1 MPPPDRCGTMSSSAW
16 RWTAAI
22 RAVSYTHLPHKRYRK
37 YLRFFAG
44 LILVL
49 LVASPLLQAGGL
61 EQRMLEV
68 LDSLTST
75 TPSGEMEEIWE
86 QAEAARSEGL
96 SQEYQ
101 AVLQAQVETAAAAYG
116 YQVAS
121 CSAEIVLEEGAAD
134 FGEIRRL
141 SAVLT
146 RGQGASSGQEEEIWV
161 EPVQIGE
168 AEASPAEEEDLSA
181 LATELAGS
189 LGIREEQ
196 ISLTVSG

>member
-1 MPPPDRCGTMSSSAW
+1 MAELLGW
-16 RWTAAI
+16 VKNL
-22 RAVSYTHLPHKRYRK
+22 AVYLIFSELLFQLLPHKRYRK

-121 CSAEIVLEEGAAD
+121 CSAEIVLEEGVAD

>member
-1 MPPPDRCGTMSSSAW
+1 MAELLGW
-16 RWTAAI
+16 VKNL
-22 RAVSYTHLPHKRYRK
+22 AVYLIFSELLFQLLPHKRYRK

-168 AEASPAEEEDLSA
+168 TEASPAEEEDLSA

>member
-1 MPPPDRCGTMSSSAW
+1 MAELLGW
-16 RWTAAI
+16 VKNL
-22 RAVSYTHLPHKRYRK
+22 AVYLFFSELLFQLLPHKRYRK

>member
-1 MPPPDRCGTMSSSAW
+1 MAELLGW
-16 RWTAAI
+16 VKNL
-22 RAVSYTHLPHKRYRK
+22 AVYLIFSELLFQLLPHKRYRK

-116 YQVAS
+116 YQVVS

-134 FGEIRRL
+134 FGEIRQL

-146 RGQGASSGQEEEIWV
+146 RGQGASIGQEEEIWV

>member
-1 MPPPDRCGTMSSSAW
+1 MAELLGW
-16 RWTAAI
+16 VKNL
-22 RAVSYTHLPHKRYRK
+22 AVYLIFSELLFQLLPHKRYRK